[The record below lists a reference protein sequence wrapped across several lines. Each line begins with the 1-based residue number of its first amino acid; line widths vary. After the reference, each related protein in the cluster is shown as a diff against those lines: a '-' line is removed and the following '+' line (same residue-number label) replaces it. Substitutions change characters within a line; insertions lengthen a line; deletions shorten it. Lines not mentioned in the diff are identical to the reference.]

1 MNLLHE
7 VFGKLTFRRVIMLL
21 LGSAI
26 LAFGLYNVHSL
37 SNITEGG
44 ILGLT
49 LLLDHWFSIS
59 PAWSGLIMNVLC
71 FFLGWKTFGYDF
83 IGASGVAAGGFSLF
97 YWIFEQF
104 PQVYPPIEDMPFLAA
119 IVGAL
124 FVGIGVGICV
134 RDGGAPSGDDALA
147 MSLCEKMHWDIKWV
161 YLVSDLI
168 ILGLSATYIPPL
180 RLFYSLITVVASGQI
195 ISYVQKI
202 PFVEKNQA

>member
-1 MNLLHE
+1 MKLLRE
-7 VFGKLTFRRVIMLL
+7 VFGKLTLRRTIMLL

-26 LAFGLYNVHSL
+26 LAFGLYNIHSV
-37 SNITEGG
+37 SDITEGG

-59 PAWSGLIMNVLC
+59 PAWSGLIMNIAC
-71 FFLGWKTFGYDF
+71 FFLGWRTFGYDF
-83 IGASGVAAGGFSLF
+83 IGASTVAAVGFSLF
-97 YWIFEQF
+97 YGIFEQF
-104 PQVYPPIEDMPFLAA
+104 PRVIPSMADTPLLAA

-124 FVGIGVGICV
+124 FIGFGVGFCV

-180 RLFYSLITVVASGQI
+180 RLFYSLITVVASGQL

-202 PFVEKNQA
+202 PFLKN

>member
-1 MNLLHE
+1 MKLLRE
-7 VFGKLTFRRVIMLL
+7 VFGGLTLRRTVMLL

-26 LAFGLYNVHSL
+26 LAFGLYNIHSV
-37 SNITEGG
+37 SDITEGG

-59 PAWSGLIMNVLC
+59 PAWSGLIMNIAC
-71 FFLGWKTFGYDF
+71 FFLGWRTFGYDF
-83 IGASGVAAGGFSLF
+83 IGASAVAAGGFSLF
-97 YWIFEQF
+97 YAIFEQF
-104 PQVYPPIEDMPFLAA
+104 PRLIPSMADTPLLAA

-124 FVGIGVGICV
+124 FIGFGVGFCV

-147 MSLCEKMHWDIKWV
+147 MSLCETMHWDIKWV

-180 RLFYSLITVVASGQI
+180 RLFYSLITVIASGQL

-202 PFVEKNQA
+202 PFLKK